1 MNNFN
6 KSKLDNIKDN
16 LLNNLEL
23 DTKDI
28 NSLNSIITY
37 LTKDY
42 NDSLLT
48 LKDTY
53 TIEDTCYKLNI
64 KKDLFLNTIILYL
77 NKCNIILAISQKE

>member
-1 MNNFN
+1 MYDFN
-6 KSKLDNIKDN
+6 TNKLNNIKDT

-42 NDSLLT
+42 NNSLLT

-53 TIEDTCYKLNI
+53 TIEDTCYRLNVE
-64 KKDLFLNTIILYL
+64 KDLFLNTIILYL
-77 NKCNIILAISQKE
+77 SKCNITLAISQK

>member
-1 MNNFN
+1 MYDFN
-6 KSKLDNIKDN
+6 TNKLNNIKN
-16 LLNNLEL
+16 TLLNNLEL

-42 NDSLLT
+42 NNSLLT

-53 TIEDTCYKLNI
+53 TIEDTCYRLNVE
-64 KKDLFLNTIILYL
+64 KDLFLNTIILYL
-77 NKCNIILAISQKE
+77 SKCNITLAISQK